1 VTPATVEMIRDRT
14 VLVFDTNLNYLRNL
28 ILSEDCECN
37 RRAWS
42 SVPSSC
48 MRDSEQ
54 ILTSGCQT
62 YRLKSSCSFLGKSNC
77 LLCST
82 MFLSSLLRGV
92 CHLRIFVQQKLSLLH
107 DVRSLEWRTVHV
119 PIDIN
124 LMKWSHLFGQMQTE
138 WTEIIGML
146 IACSVVRC
154 SCSHFSRGLM
164 GCIVPSHLLLLA

>member
-1 VTPATVEMIRDRT
+1 MTRDRT
-14 VLVFDTNLNYLRNL
+14 VLVFDTNLNLSPQSDTFRRLRMQPQSL
-28 ILSEDCECN
+28 D
-37 RRAWS
+37 

-82 MFLSSLLRGV
+82 VFLSSLLRGYV
-92 CHLRIFVQQKLSLLH
+92 TCESSFSRNYLY
-107 DVRSLEWRTVHV
+107 DVRSLVWRTVPV
-119 PIDIN
+119 PIDNN
-124 LMKWSHLFGQMQTE
+124 LKWIHLFGQMITE
-138 WTEIIGML
+138 WTEIVGML

-154 SCSHFSRGLM
+154 SCSHFSRGLK